1 MNVWK
6 NNSKQLLKKW
16 RQPEQCQ
23 EEIIKF
29 LEDMFSIDSIDHD
42 CFYRVPNK
50 CGGKD
55 GYVNLP
61 DGRQA
66 CLVECNDKNGYSA
79 SLYLL
84 EIEIKGST
92 E

>member
-6 NNSKQLLKKW
+6 DKNKQLLKTWHK
-16 RQPEQCQ
+16 PGQCQ
-23 EEIIKF
+23 KEIIKF
-29 LEDMFSIDSIDHD
+29 LEAMFNIDSLDHD
-42 CFYRVPNK
+42 CFYRVQNN

-55 GYVNLP
+55 GYVSLP

-79 SLYLL
+79 TLYLL
-84 EIEIKGST
+84 SFQA
-92 E
+92 